1 MLIITGP
8 NMGGKSTYMRQ
19 TALIVLMA
27 FSGSYVPASKAT
39 IGPIDRIFTRIGS
52 SDDLAGG
59 RSTFMV
65 EMTETAAILQNATN
79 NSLVLMDE
87 IGRGTSTFDGLSL
100 AWSAAIHIA
109 EHIRAFTLFAT
120 HYFELTSLP
129 DSYINIA
136 NVHLDAIEHENGI
149 LFLHKVKTGAANQS
163 YGLQVAKLAGV
174 PPVVIK
180 SAEEKLR
187 QLEVD
192 AGHKI
197 ELKEVEQK
205 DFFESEPHPALH
217 NLMQLNLDQITA
229 PEALVILYELK
240 SKLLNE

>member
-1 MLIITGP
+1 
-8 NMGGKSTYMRQ
+8 
-19 TALIVLMA
+19 
-27 FSGSYVPASKAT
+27 
-39 IGPIDRIFTRIGS
+39 
-52 SDDLAGG
+52 
-59 RSTFMV
+59 MV

-109 EHIRAFTLFAT
+109 EQIRAFTLFAT

-129 DSYINIA
+129 DSYINIT

-174 PPVVIK
+174 PAVVIK
-180 SAEEKLR
+180 NAEEKLR

-197 ELKEVEQK
+197 ELEEVEQK